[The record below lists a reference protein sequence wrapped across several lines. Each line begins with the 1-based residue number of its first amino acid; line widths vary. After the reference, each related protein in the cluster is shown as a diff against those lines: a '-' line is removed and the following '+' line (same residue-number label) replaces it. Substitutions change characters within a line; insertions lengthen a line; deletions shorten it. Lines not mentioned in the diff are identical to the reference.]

1 MSSSCI
7 PPEFIGVST
16 DTLQA
21 WLTQCQQA
29 LQDLTV
35 GGKPESV
42 SYAQGDG
49 SKAVTYTR
57 ADISQLEQRIRNLG
71 RALGL
76 VGRRRAIG
84 VRF

>member
-1 MSSSCI
+1 MHL
-7 PPEFIGVST
+7 PPEFAGVDPT
-16 DTLQA
+16 ILQS
-21 WLTQCQQA
+21 WLTDCQQA

-35 GGKPESV
+35 GGKPEAV

-57 ADISQLEQRIRNLG
+57 ADIAQLEQRIRNLA

-76 VGRRRAIG
+76 SGPRRGIG

>member
-1 MSSSCI
+1 MSC
-7 PPEFIGVST
+7 PPEFIGVPT
-16 DTLQA
+16 LTLQA

-35 GGKPESV
+35 GGKPYVV

-49 SKAVTYTR
+49 SRGVTYTQ
-57 ADISQLEQRIRNLG
+57 ATVSQLEQRIRNLG

-76 VGRRRAIG
+76 VSARRAIA